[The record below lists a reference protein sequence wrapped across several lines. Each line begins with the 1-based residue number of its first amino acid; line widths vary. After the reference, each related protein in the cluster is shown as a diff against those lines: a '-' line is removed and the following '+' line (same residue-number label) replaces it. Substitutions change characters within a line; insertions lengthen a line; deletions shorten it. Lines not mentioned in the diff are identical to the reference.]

1 MNQNKQQSQA
11 RHPYLDLDATP
22 DPTSSLA
29 IVDPFVHLAA
39 AVVVRAILD
48 LHNSRNS
55 WLTIIDCL
63 EFFLKPDGAGFF
75 LEVIGFRMDPI
86 DLLICVIDGDIA
98 YAGSS
103 YYLIRRGEGSLTEP
117 EANIYEQTTRRSCAR
132 LPGTAHP

>member
-1 MNQNKQQSQA
+1 MDHLIYRNKEQSQA

-86 DLLICVIDGDIA
+86 DLLTCVIDGDIF

-103 YYLIRRGEGSLTEP
+103 YYLIRRDAGPLALP
-117 EANIYEQTTRRSCAR
+117 EANIYGQTAGGACT
-132 LPGTAHP
+132 